1 MTTYNF
7 DQVIDRRASDSIKWH
22 MYPEDVLPLWVADMD
37 FESPQP
43 VIDALRE
50 RVEHGVFGYAM
61 PSDDFRNIICERMQR
76 LYNWTVKPQE
86 IIFFP
91 GIVPALYVL
100 GRIFGEPGDNVL
112 IQTPVYPPFL
122 TAPDA
127 YQLKANPVPLVENRE
142 GNRLHYSI
150 DFEAFEA
157 AINPQT
163 KIFMLCNPH
172 NPVGRVYS
180 REELT
185 RLAEICLK
193 HDILIAS
200 DEIHADLLL
209 DGNQHIPIAS
219 LSPEISARTVTL
231 MAPSKTFN
239 IAGLGCSFAIVQN
252 EEVHKKVQAVT
263 WGLLPFI
270 NLLGLVAGAAA
281 YRDGQEWLDQLL
293 PYLQANRD
301 ALVEFVEENL
311 PGVAVTVP
319 EGTTLAWLDFRAL
332 NLPDNDPYKF
342 LMDKAKVGLNDGKP
356 FGEGGTGFVRLNFG
370 CPRSI
375 LLTALEQIRVALTE
389 IQQEAAN

>member
-1 MTTYNF
+1 MTAYNF

-22 MYPEDVLPLWVADMD
+22 TYPEDVLPLWVADMD
-37 FESPQP
+37 FVSPQP

-50 RVEHGVFGYAM
+50 RVEHGVFGYALA
-61 PSDDFRNIICERMQR
+61 PDEFRNIICERMQR
-76 LYNWTVKPQE
+76 LYNWTVQPQE

-91 GIVPALYVL
+91 GIVPTLYVM
-100 GRIFGEPGDNVL
+100 GRVFAEPGANVL

-127 YQLKANPVPLVENRE
+127 YQLTASPVPLVENRE
-142 GNRLHYSI
+142 GSRLHYTI
-150 DFEAFEA
+150 DFDAFEA

-172 NPVGRVYS
+172 NPIGRVFT

-185 RLAEICLK
+185 RLAKICAK

-209 DGNQHIPIAS
+209 DGNRHTPIAS

-252 EEVHKKVQAVT
+252 EDLHKKLTAVT
-263 WGLLPFI
+263 WGLLPFV

-293 PYLQANRD
+293 VYLQANRD
-301 ALVEFVEENL
+301 ALVDFVDQKL
-311 PGVAVTVP
+311 PGVAITCP
-319 EGTTLAWLDFRAL
+319 EATTLAWLDFRAL
-332 NLPDNDPYKF
+332 NLPDNDPFKF
-342 LMDKAKVGLNDGKP
+342 LLEKAKVGLTDGKP
-356 FGEGGTGFVRLNFG
+356 FGVEGTGFVRLNYG
-370 CPRSI
+370 CPHSTMM
-375 LLTALEQIRVALTE
+375 TALEQIRAALATL
-389 IQQEAAN
+389 